1 MKCRLHVNL
10 LFYFIEQADNF
21 RMMKITSYWKTFFK
35 LRMMTFPESL
45 ISIELISQI
54 IIVLVLKLEQ
64 YCLSKLDKPC
74 LIIILSSFTSNQYV
88 KQRINPKNKT
98 TKQNELMYLRSSELE
113 NKEGGTAIK
122 SNKPNISHIFT
133 GLYFL
138 FLI

>member
-1 MKCRLHVNL
+1 M
-10 LFYFIEQADNF
+10 
-21 RMMKITSYWKTFFK
+21 
-35 LRMMTFPESL
+35 
-45 ISIELISQI
+45 SQI

-98 TKQNELMYLRSSELE
+98 TKQNKLKYLRNAKSED
-113 NKEGGTAIK
+113 KESGAAIK